1 MALKRPDGTP
11 YAVYPAFFVS
21 AGVSRKNLGFT
32 NSEHFGATGWTR
44 TLGSGSLILHSDSL
58 GILHFLLGLT
68 FHTVCLHVFT
78 SFLLRTI
85 DYSLYHVN
93 GKRYL
98 TQRSHSLVMLP
109 ITKISGWPLWWT
121 RLHLPNKFSE
131 TPPLITGL
139 GDQFVNMSI
148 RYGDFSNN
156 RRPIILFQGY

>member
-1 MALKRPDGTP
+1 MSIPINPNQSPCSMMCHRHWKEAGWSALRGTP
-11 YAVYPAFFVS
+11 GLFIS
-21 AGVSRKNLGFT
+21 AGISRKNLGFP

-85 DYSLYHVN
+85 NYSLYHVN

-98 TQRSHSLVMLP
+98 TQRSHSLNLLP
-109 ITKISGWPLWWT
+109 NQYTPL
-121 RLHLPNKFSE
+121 RLHQIGIK
-131 TPPLITGL
+131 IRVHGL
-139 GDQFVNMSI
+139 LLSVWTVA
-148 RYGDFSNN
+148 Y
-156 RRPIILFQGY
+156 PWVTW